1 MFGRITKRELF
12 KILRKNP
19 TDLLSLVCTIILVLE
34 DLHNIKVE
42 DSIKM
47 IKEAIE
53 DCERN

>member
-34 DLHNIKVE
+34 DLHNIKVQ

-47 IKEAIE
+47 IKEPIK
-53 DCERN
+53 DYERD

>member
-19 TDLLSLVCTIILVLE
+19 TDLLSLMCTILLVLE
-34 DLHNIKVE
+34 DLYNIKVE

-47 IKEAIE
+47 IKEAIK
-53 DCERN
+53 DYERD

>member
-1 MFGRITKRELF
+1 MPGRITKRELF

-34 DLHNIKVE
+34 DLYNIKIE
-42 DSIKM
+42 DNIKM

>member
-34 DLHNIKVE
+34 DVHNIKVE

-53 DCERN
+53 DCERD

>member
-19 TDLLSLVCTIILVLE
+19 TDLLSLVCTILLVLE
-34 DLHNIKVE
+34 DLYNIKIE

-47 IKEAIE
+47 IKEAIK
-53 DCERN
+53 DYERN

>member
-12 KILRKNP
+12 KILRKNT

-47 IKEAIE
+47 IKEAIK
-53 DCERN
+53 DYERN

>member
-19 TDLLSLVCTIILVLE
+19 TDLLSLVCTIILALE

-53 DCERN
+53 DYERD